1 MRSLAA
7 WTVCA
12 AAVALAACRGSGS
25 GSGAQEYELQGQVLL
40 VDQARRE
47 VTIKHGDIPR
57 FMPGM
62 TMAFKVKDD
71 ALLKGR
77 VPGELVKA
85 TLVVEESNAHLRTIE
100 RTGMA
105 PVPEGTSP
113 PARLDVL
120 APRSPVADA
129 AFVDETGAPRRLSD
143 WRGKAVAVTFIY
155 TRCPIPNFCPLMDRY
170 FASVQDQV
178 RREPAL
184 ASQVQLLSV
193 TFDPQ
198 HDTPAVLA
206 THAKTL
212 GADAAFWRFLTG
224 DGAAIEK
231 FASQFGVS
239 ISKDAAPE
247 IVHNLRTA
255 VIDPQGRLSIILNG
269 SEWTPADL
277 VAELRSARD
286 AR

>member
-1 MRSLAA
+1 MRSAAA

-12 AAVALAACRGSGS
+12 AALALAACGSGS
-25 GSGAQEYELQGQVLL
+25 KAQEYELQGQVLL

-47 VTIKHGDIPR
+47 ITIKHGDIPR

-71 ALLKGR
+71 ALLRGR
-77 VPGELVKA
+77 MPGELVKA
-85 TLVVEESNAHLRTIE
+85 TLVVEESDAHLRTIE

-105 PVPEGTSP
+105 PIPEGTPP

-129 AFVDETGAPRRLSD
+129 TFVDETGAARRLSD
-143 WRGKAVAVTFIY
+143 WRGKAVAVTFMY

-170 FASVQDQV
+170 FASVQEQV
-178 RREPAL
+178 RRDPAL
-184 ASQVQLLSV
+184 APHVQLLSV

-206 THAKTL
+206 RHAQTL
-212 GADAAFWRFLTG
+212 GADATLWRFLTG
-224 DGAAIEK
+224 DAAAIEQ

-239 ISKDAAPE
+239 IAREASPE

-255 VIDPQGRLSIILNG
+255 VIDPQGRLSIVLNG